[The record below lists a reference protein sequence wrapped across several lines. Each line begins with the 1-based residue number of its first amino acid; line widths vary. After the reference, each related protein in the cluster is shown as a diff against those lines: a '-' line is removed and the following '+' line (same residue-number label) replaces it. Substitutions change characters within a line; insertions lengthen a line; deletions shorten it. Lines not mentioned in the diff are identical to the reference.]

1 MMTKA
6 TYTIILETMK
16 EMKEAG
22 LSKSF
27 VRQEVLEMFKGIITK
42 EEVYEIL
49 YGDKY

>member
-1 MMTKA
+1 MTTKA
-6 TYTIILETMK
+6 TYKVIIETIK

-27 VRQEVLEMFKGIITK
+27 IRQEVLEMFSGIITK

-49 YGDKY
+49 Y